1 MEFGRHAERDGLDI
15 YDPIENVRFALFT
28 SVSVDPTPVDT
39 SPFYFPVDAAVEIVT
54 PTLEVPKAVPI
65 TVRQQDGTMVVETS
79 DERDRTL
86 GSDAY
91 LVEVSTAPMKL
102 YFLVDGRLTLSH
114 GPPFAP
120 PPASTAKNF
129 IRAGAVNT
137 CASGE
142 VVLFGL
148 EGMVCKH
155 VFVSC
160 RYRNE
165 FENQRSWH
173 LHWQTENF

>member
-1 MEFGRHAERDGLDI
+1 MEFRRHAERDGLDV
-15 YDPIENVRFALFT
+15 YDAIENVRFALFT
-28 SVSVDPTPVDT
+28 GEAVHPTPVGT
-39 SPFYFPVDAAVEIVT
+39 SQFYFPVDAAVEIET
-54 PTLEVPKAVPI
+54 PTLEIPKVVPV
-65 TVRQQDGTMVVETS
+65 TVRRQDGRMLVETS

-86 GSDAY
+86 DSDAY
-91 LVEVSTAPMKL
+91 LVELSTTPMKL
-102 YFLVDGRLTLSH
+102 YFLVDGRLRTSY